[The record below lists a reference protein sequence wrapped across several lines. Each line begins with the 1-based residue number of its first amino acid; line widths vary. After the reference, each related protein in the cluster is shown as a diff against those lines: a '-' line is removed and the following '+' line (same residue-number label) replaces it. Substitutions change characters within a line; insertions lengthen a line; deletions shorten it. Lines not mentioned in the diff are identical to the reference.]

1 MDLSLGLSLS
11 PPHFR
16 RDAAASIF
24 ASYGTPGILLDD
36 LNPARLTASGLS
48 PSWQEIANTSTVALA
63 AADASGQTLEMLL
76 ERSGGAALSSFVVD
90 TFDYADQTALEAVWT
105 VSEPGGATGV
115 QVPGDGTVKLTSL
128 SGGSS
133 YIARQGTGAAGFY
146 RVAVDL
152 VARGASASAANLRLR
167 AGTSAGSAAYGDVF
181 FGTLTASAGVEQLVG
196 FFYATGANPWITVL
210 ASTTNDIE
218 FTLGGIRIERIA
230 GNHLIQTTAADELT
244 LVLDSGIWR
253 LRGDGL
259 SKNFLTPLTP
269 ATSMTLIVACEFNA
283 VNDVVI
289 GCTSGAGGCRLGTG
303 GSGRL
308 AATVGSQDETTI
320 TGGSDIRDV
329 VGIAVLR
336 FNASLVTLKW
346 KPLSSSMSGVY
357 GPSAMAGTIPTSTVM
372 RVAGYETSGI
382 AARPLNGDIYR
393 LYAQQ
398 AYLSDAEISTIASQ
412 WSRELGGTG

>member
-1 MDLSLGLSLS
+1 MANLGRIGSGFGRLGGLVGVAD
-11 PPHFR
+11 P
-16 RDAAASIF
+16 AASIF
-24 ASYGTPGILLDD
+24 ASYGTPGILLGD
-36 LNPARLTASGLS
+36 LNPARLMPSGLS
-48 PSWQEIANTSTVALA
+48 PSYLESTGLTPAGS
-63 AADASGQTLEMLL
+63 SGQTLGLLL
-76 ERSGGAALSSFVVD
+76 ERSGGAAVGAELHPD
-90 TFDYADQTALEAVWT
+90 GGFDVGTVPTGWT
-105 VSEPGGATGV
+105 QQA
-115 QVPGDGTVKLTSL
+115 GDGTL
-128 SGGSS
+128 SVVSGE
-133 YIARQGTGAAGFY
+133 
-146 RVAVDL
+146 L
-152 VARGASASAANLRLR
+152 
-167 AGTSAGSAAYGDVF
+167 
-181 FGTLTASAGVEQLVG
+181 TLTTGTISGRAEFAISGLTVGRWLKIAYSLPAATSSWSAVELAASAGGSAVASG
-196 FFYATGANPWITVL
+196 SSATQGSGAQSLWGRIT
-210 ASTTNDIE
+210 ATTMYFVARRN
-218 FTLGGIRIERIA
+218 GGGNTCKIDNVSIREVV
-230 GNHLIQTTAADELT
+230 GNHLTQATSADEPT

-259 SKNFLTPLTP
+259 TKNFLTPLVP
-269 ATSMTLIVACEFNA
+269 AASMTMIVACEFNA

-289 GCTSGAGGCRLGTG
+289 GCTSGAGGCRLGTD

-357 GPSAMAGTIPTSTVM
+357 GPSAMAGTIPTSAVM

-398 AYLSDAEISTIASQ
+398 AYLSDAEISAIASQ